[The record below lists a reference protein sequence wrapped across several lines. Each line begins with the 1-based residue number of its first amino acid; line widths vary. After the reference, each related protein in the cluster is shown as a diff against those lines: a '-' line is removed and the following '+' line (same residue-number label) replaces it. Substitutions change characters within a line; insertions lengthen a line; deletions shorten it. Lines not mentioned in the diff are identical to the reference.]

1 MLGASFV
8 QIAATLVVGG
18 LVWGAVEWLPIENH
32 KIKRYLGSITMLT
45 AAVWLAW
52 RFLLPGLLTP

>member
-1 MLGASFV
+1 MLGASLV

-18 LVWGAVEWLPIENH
+18 LVWGAVEWLPIESQ
-32 KIKRYLGSITMLT
+32 KVKRYLGSLIMLL